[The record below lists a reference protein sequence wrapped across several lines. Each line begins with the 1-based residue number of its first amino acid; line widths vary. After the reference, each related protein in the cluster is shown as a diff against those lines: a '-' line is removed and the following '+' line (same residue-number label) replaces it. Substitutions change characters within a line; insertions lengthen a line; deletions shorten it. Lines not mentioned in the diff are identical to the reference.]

1 MHQAKHA
8 SIKLNGQ
15 DYDGSN
21 PAPIQAPANIDG
33 VISKPRP
40 LELRVV
46 KHADQQ
52 PLPSRT
58 LMRHAVVKPAKSA
71 KLIESV
77 RLPLKSPLITAPPMV
92 GRVDPKLAKRAQSF
106 RPSQAISRFG
116 ATLKSVATPTYLSDP
131 APQTNDDLIADRAT
145 ALAQTAGAT
154 LLERAV
160 DNATSHEQ
168 PKLSRKELK
177 AVHGKRKAHGRSSA
191 IILVSIMGVLTLAYG
206 IYANMPNVMVKVASV
221 RAGFSAVMPSYRP
234 SGYSLTSVNYQPS
247 TVSFNFTSNID
258 SRKFTLT
265 EHSSNWDSATLLA
278 SAIVPA
284 EGSNYQELTLSGQSV
299 YLYGS
304 DQASWVSNGILYQ
317 VNGNNSLST
326 NQMLKLA
333 TTL

>member
-1 MHQAKHA
+1 MQQAKHA

-15 DYDGSN
+15 DYDGSQ
-21 PAPIQAPANIDG
+21 PAPVPTQANIDG
-33 VISKPRP
+33 VMPKPRP
-40 LELRVV
+40 NTPHSV
-46 KHADQQ
+46 KHAHQQ

-58 LMRHAVVKPAKSA
+58 LMRHAVVKPAKTA

-77 RLPLKSPLITAPPMV
+77 SLPLKSPLITAPPMV
-92 GRVDPKLAKRAQSF
+92 GRVDPKIAKRAQTF

-116 ATLKSVATPTYLSDP
+116 ATLRSVTTPTYLTDP
-131 APQTNDDLIADRAT
+131 APQTEIAQRAT
-145 ALAQTAGAT
+145 DLAQTAGAT

-234 SGYSLTSVNYQPS
+234 SGYSLNSVNYQPS
-247 TVSFNFTSNID
+247 TVSFNFTSNVD
-258 SRKFTLT
+258 NRKFTLT

-284 EGSNYQELTLSGQSV
+284 EGSNYQELTLSGQSI
-299 YLYGS
+299 YLYGN

-326 NQMLKLA
+326 NQLLKMA